1 MKKMRTK
8 LLDRKPLVAVIQ
20 PTIFKMKK
28 KKVLDK
34 MKKLRYNKRVAWSG
48 NASKDRVVLWKL
60 NNATW
65 IICDSSQM
73 LLKHR
78 LIMNISNRQFL
89 YWASFIWGS
98 GQKRFLE
105 PIKVLHILWRVWS
118 WLRTNAGG
126 VLNTC
131 KSNETIESLLLK
143 VEWQT
148 GE

>member
-1 MKKMRTK
+1 MFLDWKHLRSAERPPFRQKRKIKKFLTVRKRCGTINESLEAKPFKRKRT
-8 LLDRKPLVAVIQ
+8 
-20 PTIFKMKK
+20 
-28 KKVLDK
+28 
-34 MKKLRYNKRVAWSG
+34 
-48 NASKDRVVLWKL
+48 SKDKVVLWKL

-73 LLKHR
+73 FLKTSIDYEHKQSAISLLSFDLSRFRPKR
-78 LIMNISNRQFL
+78 L
-89 YWASFIWGS
+89 
-98 GQKRFLE
+98 LE